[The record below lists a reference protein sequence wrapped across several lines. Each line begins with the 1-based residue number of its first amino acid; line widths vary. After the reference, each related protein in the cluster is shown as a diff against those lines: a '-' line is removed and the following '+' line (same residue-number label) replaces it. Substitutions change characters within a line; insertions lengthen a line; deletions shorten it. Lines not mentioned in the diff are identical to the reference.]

1 MADVRLL
8 GEEDREELIR
18 FVMREPE
25 INLYFLGNLRTLG
38 FSSEMCECWG
48 SFSGGRLLGVLM
60 RYMSGWVI
68 YDAPGADL
76 EALGRILDGHPAGA
90 TRLQDNTRSV
100 PSFLPYV
107 RRYEPEW
114 VSEEILC
121 ALSPHDFAPPPHR
134 HLATRATW
142 DDLEDLVRFY
152 SNAEKMTR
160 SRAAVE
166 RPLRDGRVF
175 VVRDG
180 GEILSAAL
188 TNAEAA
194 GMAMIGGVYTPPQ
207 YRNRGYARECVG
219 ALCEDLLKDGLR
231 PVLYYDNPAAGA
243 VYRRLGF
250 HQIGI
255 WRSVALRPK
264 TRE

>member
-1 MADVRLL
+1 VNEIRLL
-8 GEEDREELIR
+8 TESDREDLVR

-25 INLYFLGNLRTLG
+25 INLYFLGNIRTLG
-38 FSSEMCECWG
+38 FSSEICECWG
-48 SFSGGRLLGVLM
+48 SFFNGRLVGALM

-76 EALGRILDGHPAGA
+76 ESLGRILDEHPAGA

-100 PSFLPYV
+100 PSFLPYL
-107 RRYEPEW
+107 RRYRPEW
-114 VSEEILC
+114 ISEETLC
-121 ALSPHDFAPPPHR
+121 VLSLDDFAPPPHR
-134 HLATRATW
+134 HRAVRATW

-166 RPLRDGRVF
+166 RPLRDGRIF
-175 VVRDG
+175 LIRRGD
-180 GEILSAAL
+180 EILSAAL

-194 GMAMIGGVYTPPQ
+194 GMAMIGGVYTPPRH
-207 YRNRGYARECVG
+207 RNRGYARDCVG

-231 PVLYYDNPAAGA
+231 PVLYYDNPAAGT

-250 HQIGI
+250 RKIGV
-255 WRSVALRPK
+255 WRSVALKPK
-264 TRE
+264 S